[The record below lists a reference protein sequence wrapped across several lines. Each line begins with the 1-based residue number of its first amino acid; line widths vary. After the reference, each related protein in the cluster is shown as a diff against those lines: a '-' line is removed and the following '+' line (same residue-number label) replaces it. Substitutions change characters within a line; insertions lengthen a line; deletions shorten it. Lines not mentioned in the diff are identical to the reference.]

1 VPLAAI
7 EILTLAFPGNRFNGN
22 ILPELS
28 RLVEDETISI
38 VDGLFVTVD
47 AEGEPSF
54 IELDDLDESEETAS
68 LVDLVARF
76 DELISEDDV
85 VQLASALEPNSS
97 AAILVFEHT
106 WMKPL
111 RDAVVGS
118 GGILLDSVRIPGPVV
133 DEVAAAVAELEK

>member
-68 LVDLVARF
+68 LVDLVARL

-85 VQLASALEPNSS
+85 VQLASGLEPNSS

>member
-85 VQLASALEPNSS
+85 VQLASGLEPNSS

>member
-1 VPLAAI
+1 MPLAAI

-68 LVDLVARF
+68 LVDLVARL

-85 VQLASALEPNSS
+85 VQLASGLEPNSS

>member
-1 VPLAAI
+1 MPLAAI

-85 VQLASALEPNSS
+85 VQLASGLEPNSS

>member
-1 VPLAAI
+1 MPLAAI

-38 VDGLFVTVD
+38 IDGLFVTVD

-85 VQLASALEPNSS
+85 VQLASGLEPNSS

>member
-1 VPLAAI
+1 MPLAAI

-28 RLVEDETISI
+28 RLVADETISI

-85 VQLASALEPNSS
+85 VQLASGLEPNSS

>member
-1 VPLAAI
+1 MPLAAI

-68 LVDLVARF
+68 LVDLVARI

-85 VQLASALEPNSS
+85 VQLATGLEPNSS

>member
-7 EILTLAFPGNRFNGN
+7 EILALAFPGNRFNGN

-47 AEGEPSF
+47 AEGEPTF

-85 VQLASALEPNSS
+85 VQLASGLEPNSS

>member
-38 VDGLFVTVD
+38 IDGLFVTVD

-85 VQLASALEPNSS
+85 VQLASGLEPNSS